1 MTTEQE
7 AVRDIGIQL
16 LMHRRQLGDDLQR
29 CSDPACNGW
38 RLSPVVTQ
46 RLQELI
52 QEAAGVGPWE
62 VSSAMSDDLRFV
74 RLTLTSQVPV
84 NAHDAVMRRILDQS
98 GGMVVMTEDGVPWLT
113 DAGSERGPLLNKI
126 LDALGIQAPTG

>member
-16 LMHRRQLGDDLQR
+16 LIHRRQSGNDLQR

-38 RLSPVVTQ
+38 RLNPVVTQ

-52 QEAAGVGPWE
+52 QEAAGAGPWE
-62 VSSAMSDDLRFV
+62 ISSVMSDDLRFLV
-74 RLTLTSQVPV
+74 LTLASQVPV
-84 NAHDAVMRRILDQS
+84 GAYSAVLGRILDS
-98 GGMVVMTEDGVPWLT
+98 VGGSPVLTEQNSPP
-113 DAGSERGPLLNKI
+113 GPLLNKM
-126 LDALGIQAPTG
+126 LDALGTQASPA